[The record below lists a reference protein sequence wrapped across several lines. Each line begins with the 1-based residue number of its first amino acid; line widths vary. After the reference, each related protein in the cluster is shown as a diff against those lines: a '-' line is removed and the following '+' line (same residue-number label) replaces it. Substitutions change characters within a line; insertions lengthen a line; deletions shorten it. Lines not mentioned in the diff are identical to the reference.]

1 MRLFRTS
8 WTLVMLLFLGVAVSS
23 AQSSILDITTYSDV
37 VTDSDNSV
45 GSGDVL
51 VFTTTVKNISNISIS
66 NFIITNTL
74 VGIDGTTLS
83 LSSPITFVGN
93 SESSSLGSL
102 VSGETSTYVST
113 YTFDSAGVNAG
124 GISLT
129 VTGTG
134 STPGNSNNVV
144 DISNDGDDSDGNLID
159 DPTQVIIGNTVT
171 LVEGTKLENYI
182 DNDSNGTIGLGDQLE
197 YIITIYNN
205 GEEDLESIALFD
217 VLQDLNN
224 NTLALVA
231 PFTPPGPIF
240 VSSDQNSTNGQL
252 LVGET
257 ATYKAVYVVQQG
269 SVDSGGLTNCLDVQV
284 DGVNS
289 GRQYTDTADNGDD
302 NDGNLTDDCTA
313 STIIASPSIEVTKSA
328 SVQDVNGNGVNDPN
342 DIINYNIRIINDGNV
357 TLSNL
362 SLTDTFRDGN
372 GNNISLDS
380 APVFSSSSLGSSAGT
395 LKVGE
400 VAIYLASYVIVN
412 NIIRVIYSISIHI
425 LNTCAFG

>member
-1 MRLFRTS
+1 
-8 WTLVMLLFLGVAVSS
+8 MLLFLGVAVSS

-45 GSGDVL
+45 GSGDVV

-159 DPTQVIIGNTVT
+159 
-171 LVEGTKLENYI
+171 
-182 DNDSNGTIGLGDQLE
+182 
-197 YIITIYNN
+197 
-205 GEEDLESIALFD
+205 
-217 VLQDLNN
+217 
-224 NTLALVA
+224 
-231 PFTPPGPIF
+231 
-240 VSSDQNSTNGQL
+240 
-252 LVGET
+252 
-257 ATYKAVYVVQQG
+257 
-269 SVDSGGLTNCLDVQV
+269 
-284 DGVNS
+284 
-289 GRQYTDTADNGDD
+289 
-302 NDGNLTDDCTA
+302 
-313 STIIASPSIEVTKSA
+313 
-328 SVQDVNGNGVNDPN
+328 
-342 DIINYNIRIINDGNV
+342 
-357 TLSNL
+357 
-362 SLTDTFRDGN
+362 
-372 GNNISLDS
+372 
-380 APVFSSSSLGSSAGT
+380 
-395 LKVGE
+395 
-400 VAIYLASYVIVN
+400 
-412 NIIRVIYSISIHI
+412 
-425 LNTCAFG
+425 